1 MPTLRERWAS
11 TWQHLSPALPP
22 PALPAALLADLE
34 ARYREPQRHYHT
46 LQHLEECFAALDAV
60 RPDVADAAAVE
71 LALWFHDAVY
81 DVHRRDNE
89 ARSADLAVASLRG
102 AGLPDALVARVAALI
117 LATRDHAAADAD
129 ADAAALLDADLAILG
144 AAPARFDEYERQ
156 IRAEYAHVPDDVF
169 VPARRR
175 ILDEFLHRPSLF
187 ATPGFRTRF
196 GRQARVNLETA
207 LRRLARP

>member
-1 MPTLRERWAS
+1 MPTLHERWAS
-11 TWQHLSPALPP
+11 TWQHLAPAVPP
-22 PALPAALLADLE
+22 PALFADLE
-34 ARYREPQRHYHT
+34 TRYREPQRHYHT

-81 DVHRRDNE
+81 DVHCHDNE
-89 ARSADLAVASLRG
+89 ARSADLAAASLRG
-102 AGLPDALVARVAALI
+102 AGLPDALVARVTALI
-117 LATRDHAAADAD
+117 LATRDHAADAD
-129 ADAAALLDADLAILG
+129 ADAGALLDADLAILG
-144 AAPARFDEYERQ
+144 AAPGRFDEYERQ

-175 ILDEFLHRPSLF
+175 ILESFLHRPHLF

-196 GRQARVNLETA
+196 GQQARINLETA

>member
-11 TWQHLSPALPP
+11 TWQRLSPALPP
-22 PALPAALLADLE
+22 PALLADLE

-60 RPDVADAAAVE
+60 RPHVADVAAVE

-81 DVHRRDNE
+81 DVHRHDNE
-89 ARSADLAVASLRG
+89 ARSAGLAAATLRA
-102 AGLPDALVARVAALI
+102 AGLPDALTGKVTALI

-144 AAPARFDEYERQ
+144 AAPARFDDYERQ

-175 ILDEFLHRPSLF
+175 ILENFLQRPHLF
-187 ATPGFRTRF
+187 ATPGFRVRF
-196 GRQARVNLETA
+196 GQQARANLETA